1 MSNGGGTSAA
11 RSRVRDPLIYDSRAR
26 SPSAQ
31 IYSAVDEANAA
42 ALVIAAQQPPTPP
55 LPPPMPPMPYAPPM
69 PLPVVAPPLAQP
81 SKLPPEVQAAVAAA
95 YHTAGHAGTV
105 DGGAFTGPAQAA
117 AAAAVYAAHHGVG
130 QFAAAHHQS
139 RAAIAPTYR
148 TDQLRASSELGINQR
163 DVFWSEQETGPWT
176 LAGNGQDGAQKAA
189 ALVGGTER
197 GLYRALGKLT
207 NAETGVKGPAPF
219 KGRDHAGPRLFFV
232 QISSR

>member
-1 MSNGGGTSAA
+1 MAA
-11 RSRVRDPLIYDSRAR
+11 VRFARLRASPPASLDSRA
-26 SPSAQ
+26 PSRIAQ

-42 ALVIAAQQPPTPP
+42 AMVIAAQQLPTPP
-55 LPPPMPPMPYAPPM
+55 LPPPMPPPFAPHM
-69 PLPVVAPPLAQP
+69 PLPAVAPSPPHA
-81 SKLPPEVQAAVAAA
+81 SKLSLEVQAAVAAA